1 MSGKI
6 HPDKMTKKQLR
17 KEVKAARLEKERIS
31 NISEEYPK
39 GWTGVHPCVG
49 KCTNC
54 GCAATACGCGI
65 ATACGSGCNVMGGRR
80 RKSRRRKRKR
90 RRKSTKKRRRKSTK
104 KKRRRR
110 RRTRK

>member
-1 MSGKI
+1 MYMSGKI

-17 KEVKAARLEKERIS
+17 REVRAARRAEEEKTQGYS
-31 NISEEYPK
+31 
-39 GWTGVHPCVG
+39 GVHPCVG

-90 RRKSTKKRRRKSTK
+90 RKSTKKRHRKSTK

>member
-1 MSGKI
+1 MSGKV
-6 HPDKMTKKQLR
+6 HPDKMSKKQLR
-17 KEVKAARLEKERIS
+17 REVRAARRAEEERTQGYS
-31 NISEEYPK
+31 
-39 GWTGVHPCVG
+39 GVHPCVG
-49 KCTNC
+49 KCSNC

-65 ATACGSGCNVMGGRR
+65 AAACGSGCSVMGGRR

-90 RRKSTKKRRRKSTK
+90 RRKSTKKKRRKSTK